1 MEYVS
6 IKDSLNS
13 QETRADI
20 VHLEDEFRYQQKA
33 IGDSLITVEK
43 ERVALER
50 AASDAKIR
58 YALFAGLGLT
68 LIFGVVMFNRFRTT
82 RRQKNLI
89 SKQQVET
96 ERQKRLIEAKNK
108 EITDSINYAQRI
120 QQAILPPETE
130 LKKAFTDIFV
140 LFKPRD
146 IVSGD
151 FYWYEHSKTNRVIAL
166 ADCTGHGVPGGFMSM
181 LGYEMLQE
189 SVMLEEVTTTSEALR
204 RLDRKVTTT
213 LNKNDRSYRDGMDLA
228 LCAFSKNKMEL
239 QYSGANRPLIHISAG
254 LSAIYKPDKHTIGGA
269 IDDVTKEFTS
279 HTISLAKGDMIYL
292 FSDGYADQ
300 FGGPNGKKFMTR
312 KFEQL
317 LLSIAPLDCSQQK
330 MKLETTF
337 KEWKGTLEQ
346 VDDVCVVGIR
356 I

>member
-1 MEYVS
+1 
-6 IKDSLNS
+6 
-13 QETRADI
+13 
-20 VHLEDEFRYQQKA
+20 
-33 IGDSLITVEK
+33 
-43 ERVALER
+43 
-50 AASDAKIR
+50 
-58 YALFAGLGLT
+58 
-68 LIFGVVMFNRFRTT
+68 
-82 RRQKNLI
+82 
-89 SKQQVET
+89 
-96 ERQKRLIEAKNK
+96 
-108 EITDSINYAQRI
+108 
-120 QQAILPPETE
+120 
-130 LKKAFTDIFV
+130 
-140 LFKPRD
+140 
-146 IVSGD
+146 
-151 FYWYEHSKTNRVIAL
+151 
-166 ADCTGHGVPGGFMSM
+166 
-181 LGYEMLQE
+181 
-189 SVMLEEVTTTSEALR
+189 MLEEVTTTSEALR